1 MCAILFSR
9 LIERCKLRDSGDDEV
24 RKDFEAIEKYQLRQ
38 MTKGEAD
45 RFRVTVELSKD
56 EPGGQIDDAD
66 GMAQLRQMACDEDED
81 FEGYDD
87 VRGVESQ
94 STRRMSF
101 VCDALLGKMTPVN
114 EVTDVGVAFNLK
126 KNENEVR
133 SEKRARMWKFEY
145 LAKTL
150 RVPSRMRKVRESV
163 GGSCVLGGPPQC

>member
-133 SEKRARMWKFEY
+133 SEKRARM
-145 LAKTL
+145 
-150 RVPSRMRKVRESV
+150 RVPSRRRKVRESV
-163 GGSCVLGGPPQC
+163 GGCGFFEGDHQG